1 MKNHSNENT
10 LIMKLTTNVLT
21 AITLL
26 SMNFSMLAANASNS
40 EKINTS
46 IVEDIP
52 TEKWT
57 LVKETNGVQASLS
70 ITNIKGE
77 RFLSV
82 KLENTTSEDFNL
94 IFSLIKNNE
103 TVIITHD
110 EMVEAHIQLGAEAT
124 HILDGTYL
132 IYLDE
137 EDQIS
142 DFNITI
148 NPTK

>member
-82 KLENTTSEDFNL
+82 KLENTTSENFNL

-110 EMVEAHIQLGAEAT
+110 EMIEAHIQLGAEAT

>member
-1 MKNHSNENT
+1 
-10 LIMKLTTNVLT
+10 MKLTTNVLT

-26 SMNFSMLAANASNS
+26 SMNFSMYAANASNS

-46 IVEDIP
+46 IVEDVP

-82 KLENTTSEDFNL
+82 KLENTTSENLNL
-94 IFSLIKNNE
+94 ILSLIKNNE

-110 EMVEAHIQLGAEAT
+110 EMTEAYIQIGAEAT
-124 HILDGTYL
+124 HVLDGAFL
-132 IYLDE
+132 IYLSD

-148 NPTK
+148 NATK

>member
-1 MKNHSNENT
+1 
-10 LIMKLTTNVLT
+10 MKLTTNVLT
-21 AITLL
+21 TITLL

-40 EKINTS
+40 EKINMS

-82 KLENTTSEDFNL
+82 KLENTTSENFNL
-94 IFSLIKNNE
+94 ILSLIKNNE

-110 EMVEAHIQLGAEAT
+110 EMIEAHIQLGAEAT

-132 IYLDE
+132 IYLAK

>member
-82 KLENTTSEDFNL
+82 KLENTTSENFNL

-110 EMVEAHIQLGAEAT
+110 EMIEAHIQLGPEAT